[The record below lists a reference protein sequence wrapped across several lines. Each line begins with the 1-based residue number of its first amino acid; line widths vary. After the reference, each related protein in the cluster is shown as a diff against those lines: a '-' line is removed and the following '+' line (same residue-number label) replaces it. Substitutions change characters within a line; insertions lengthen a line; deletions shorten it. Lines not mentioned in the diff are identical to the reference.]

1 MTDTIGP
8 VVGNAWDAVLADA
21 LNAPSFLNLQT
32 FLDARY
38 AEGAIYPPRDRVYT
52 ALRLTPPEAVRAV
65 IVGQDPYI
73 RPGQAQGLAFSVPP
87 DEPLPPSLQNIY
99 RELRDDLGGAPIGG
113 CLFPWALQ
121 GVLLLNAVLT
131 VEAGQSNSHQGQGW
145 EAFTDSVFR
154 HLGARERPLAFILWG
169 APAQRKAALVTNP
182 AHLVL
187 KAPHPSPLSAHRGFF
202 GSRPFS
208 QVNRFLERQGDEAIA
223 WF

>member
-1 MTDTIGP
+1 LNTPPATAI
-8 VVGNAWDAVLADA
+8 GNAWDAILAGA
-21 LNAPSFLNLQT
+21 FGAPSFQALQG

-38 AEGAIYPPRDRVYT
+38 AEGTVYPPRDRVLA
-52 ALRLTPPEAVRAV
+52 ALQLTPPETVRAV

-73 RPGQAQGLAFSVPP
+73 RPNQAQGLAFSVPP

-99 RELRDDLGGAPIGG
+99 RELRDDLGAAPANG

-131 VEAGQSNSHQGQGW
+131 VEAGQSNSHQGKGW
-145 EAFTDSVFR
+145 EEFTDSVFR

-169 APAQRKAALVTNP
+169 APAQRKAALVINP
-182 AHLVL
+182 AHLIL
-187 KAPHPSPLSAHRGFF
+187 RAPHPSPLSAHRGFF

-208 QVNRFLERQGDEAIA
+208 QVNRFLMENGDGEID

>member
-1 MTDTIGP
+1 MSI
-8 VVGNAWDAVLADA
+8 GNAWDAVLADA
-21 LNAPSFLNLQT
+21 LGAPSFQTLQG
-32 FLDARY
+32 FLDTRY
-38 AEGAIYPPRDRVYT
+38 AQGTVYPPRDRVFT
-52 ALRLTPPEAVRAV
+52 ALQLTPPETVRAV

-73 RPGQAQGLAFSVPP
+73 RPNQAQGLAFSVPP
-87 DEPLPPSLQNIY
+87 GEPLPPSLQNIY
-99 RELRDDLGGAPIGG
+99 RELRDDLGSAPANG

-131 VEAGQSNSHQGQGW
+131 VDAGQSNSHQNQGW

-154 HLGARERPLAFILWG
+154 YLGAQTRPLAFILWG

-208 QVNRFLERQGDEAIA
+208 QANRFLVENGQGAVA
-223 WF
+223 WV